1 MPSNGTSE
9 KGVEALRQE
18 IEGAIGETV
27 DRLRKI
33 EATAQQRLRQA
44 RTEQQHLH
52 SFIEELHYR
61 LETIASSPEP
71 PVMITGPLTANQLN
85 AMQEQEQT
93 LQNHRTSLEWVTSG
107 LEQVSSRLS
116 WLIHQIEGAC
126 EWVLSPVDSG
136 DGDTEGDAART
147 AQSTPNEQVM
157 WAQIIMGQEAERAR
171 LAREIHDGP
180 AQVLA
185 NTVMRLQFVEQLYTR
200 QPGEVEGEFARL
212 RAALQASLND
222 VRRFMF
228 NLRPQSLA
236 DAGLLP
242 TLKQYA
248 ADYQEQFD
256 VPVELN
262 LPENLLLSANQELVV
277 FRIVQ
282 EALQNIHKHAEATR
296 IEINLQRRPNGPLVV
311 TIADD
316 GRGFNPRSVR
326 QSRPMSSG
334 LVSMRERAATVGATL
349 KIDSKIGTGTTIT
362 LTMPMPKDEI

>member
-1 MPSNGTSE
+1 MPSDAANE
-9 KGVEALRQE
+9 KGVESLREE
-18 IEGAIGETV
+18 IEGAIAEAV

-33 EATAQQRLRQA
+33 EARAHQRLRQA
-44 RTEQQHLH
+44 HTEQQHLF

-61 LETIASSPEP
+61 LDTIAKSKEP
-71 PVMITGPLTANQLN
+71 PITVTGPLTPNQIN

-93 LQNHRTSLEWVTSG
+93 LLTHRESLERVTSG

-116 WLIHQIEGAC
+116 WLIHQIEGSC
-126 EWVLSPVDSG
+126 EWVLSRA
-136 DGDTEGDAART
+136 DGAGENET
-147 AQSTPNEQVM
+147 AESSQSTPNEQVM

-185 NTVMRLQFVEQLYTR
+185 NTVMRLQLVEQMYNR
-200 QPGEVEGEFARL
+200 QPAEVAGEFARL
-212 RAALQASLND
+212 RSALQASLND

-228 NLRPQSLA
+228 NLRPASLA

-242 TLKQYA
+242 TLKQYVN
-248 ADYQEQFD
+248 DYSEQFN

-262 LPENLLLSANQELVV
+262 LPENLVLSANQELVI

-282 EALQNIHKHAEATR
+282 EALQNIHKHAGASR
-296 IEINLQRRPNGPLVV
+296 IEVNLQRPPTGPLTL
-311 TIADD
+311 TINDD

-326 QSRPMSSG
+326 QNRPTSSG
-334 LVSMRERAATVGATL
+334 LVSMKERAATVGATL
-349 KIDSKIGTGTTIT
+349 KVDSNPGLGTTIT
-362 LTMPMPKDEI
+362 LTMPMPKTES

>member
-1 MPSNGTSE
+1 MPSEVINQG
-9 KGVEALRQE
+9 GVETLRQE
-18 IEGAIGETV
+18 IEGAIGDAV
-27 DRLRKI
+27 DRLRRI
-33 EATAQQRLRQA
+33 EATAQQRLRQV

-52 SFIEELHYR
+52 TFIEELHYR
-61 LETIASSPEP
+61 LHSIASSPEP
-71 PVMITGPLTANQLN
+71 PVTVTGPLTANQLN

-93 LQNHRTSLEWVTSG
+93 LEHHKTSLERTTSG

-126 EWVLSPVDSG
+126 EWVLSPVDG
-136 DGDTEGDAART
+136 DGEGDSTRSQ
-147 AQSTPNEQVM
+147 QSSPGEQVM

-185 NTVMRLQFVEQLYTR
+185 NTVMRLRFVEQMYTR
-200 QPGEVEGEFARL
+200 QPEEVEGELARL

-228 NLRPQSLA
+228 NLRPASLS

-248 ADYQEQFD
+248 EDYQEQFD

-277 FRIVQ
+277 FRVVQ
-282 EALQNIHKHAEATR
+282 EALQNIHKHAEASH

-311 TIADD
+311 TITDD

-326 QSRPMSSG
+326 QTRPTSSG
-334 LVSMRERAATVGATL
+334 LISMRERAATVGATL
-349 KIDSKIGTGTTIT
+349 KIDSKLGVGTTIT
-362 LTMPMPKDEI
+362 LTMPMPKDG